1 MLQQAVQEEEN
12 YMLWN
17 LLAGFFFLFVLFFMK
32 CGHFV
37 YKEECIL
44 VYDRKGVSEDIQER
58 SCILTIH
65 TFKIVNS
72 PVMCTRLF
80 LFFFVF
86 QNCTEYPNI
95 YEEFHNSHI
104 YKTNAS

>member
-12 YMLWN
+12 DMLWN
-17 LLAGFFFLFVLFFMK
+17 LLAVFFICFFMK
-32 CGHFV
+32 CGHFG

-65 TFKIVNS
+65 TFK
-72 PVMCTRLF
+72 
-80 LFFFVF
+80 
-86 QNCTEYPNI
+86 
-95 YEEFHNSHI
+95 
-104 YKTNAS
+104 